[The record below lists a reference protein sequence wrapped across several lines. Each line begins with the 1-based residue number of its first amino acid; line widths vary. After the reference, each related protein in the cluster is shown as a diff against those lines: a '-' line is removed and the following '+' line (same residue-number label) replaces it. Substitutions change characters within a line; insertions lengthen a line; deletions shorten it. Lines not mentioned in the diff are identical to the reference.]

1 MEKSEEAEAL
11 GEKVLGVRYCAVT
24 DKLTMKL
31 KPAVLSPGAR
41 VRTAKLATKD
51 LLVKI
56 QDGQMKMT
64 KRMALSFVNGQYDP
78 LGLLAPVSLKLKLR
92 LKQLYRLER
101 KYEWDEPLEEAQQ
114 KLWRESLA
122 EAAARKEVEYL
133 RAVRPPHAKGE
144 PWLVGFGDGSIEA
157 YGAAIYA
164 RWKVE
169 EPGAEERVEV
179 RLVLGKSRVTPLTGT
194 TAPRSEAQAGVI
206 LSRLMLLV
214 SKSVKFKVERI
225 ILASDSEAFIAATE
239 KSGGVLGPYLASR
252 VSEFH
257 LNMEEMREKAFVEP
271 LQHVPG
277 VKNIADLVTRGHA
290 SVKEVGPGSEWQD
303 GPGFMKLPR
312 GRWPL
317 SREFCREVPP
327 EELRK
332 KVVTVAAAAARQEL
346 GSDRLSRMVEDV
358 MRHATTL
365 EKAEAVLARVCRTL
379 FPARTEEEQGRR
391 EMIRLDP
398 DVRGLE
404 AARHLMLL
412 CSMGPSVQALEEG
425 KLLSLGAEY
434 KKGLVQMK
442 GRLPA
447 HRLALLLGA
456 KALPVLQPK
465 TRMAYLIMRQCHEK
479 NHRKGFRSAVA
490 ASRQFAWIPRAGN
503 LAKTVVGQCMTC
515 RTDRKIRTS
524 QKMADVPDRMLV
536 PTPCFTHVSCDL
548 FGPYLCRGMGNSRV
562 RMKVWGVVFVCEA
575 TRAISVLAVSGYS
588 TEDFLNTYQRFTAN
602 RGDPSTVL
610 SDHGSQL
617 LAAAQKVDPT
627 ITKDINWQK
636 IAATSARS
644 GTTWTFSPVG
654 CPWRNPLA
662 ERMVGLVKETLLHQ
676 LRGNESLDYSQLD
689 TLFAVVARMVNDRP
703 LGVQLLDELDFRPVT
718 CNDLILGRGSGNL
731 LDKVQEERLMDK
743 LYGQEHIIRAWWD
756 EWYQRVFPALVP
768 YQKWKVS
775 KRNVREGDIVL
786 VLYPGKITKGDFRLA
801 RVTGVKEDDSGHVRT
816 ATVALRP
823 RNKREKM
830 LPYTVKQPTL
840 MTLAVQ
846 RLVVILPAEEQ
857 EEQQKRQDEE
867 EARMKEA
874 GLLPIKDTVVA
885 TPEAEEEKVDKATL
899 PGKQTSGGGAGPG
912 SKRGRDSFRVSRR
925 LQGLLPELSVVGA
938 LVVGYSS
945 EDE

>member
-1 MEKSEEAEAL
+1 MEDGPNTLNGLLQVLVGWRSLEVGLLYDLLKAYHRMKTRIKEKNLRRLVWRPKPGEAWKHFGYDCANFGDKLAPLALELGKKKTAEEGEEIDSMAAEQLLTMTYVDDNCGGGSKEDVKRMVGVKEEEPGTISKILKKCNFQAKAFVTSGMEKSEEAEAL

-31 KPAVLSPGAR
+31 KPVVLSPGAR

-101 KYEWDEPLEEAQQ
+101 KYEWDKPLEEAQQ

-122 EAAARKEVEYL
+122 EAAAMKEVEYL

-144 PWLVGFGDGSIEA
+144 AWLVGFGDGSIEA

-365 EKAEAVLARVCRTL
+365 EKAEAVLASVHSILLRDGGHIAV
-379 FPARTEEEQGRR
+379 TE
-391 EMIRLDP
+391 
-398 DVRGLE
+398 
-404 AARHLMLL
+404 
-412 CSMGPSVQALEEG
+412 
-425 KLLSLGAEY
+425 
-434 KKGLVQMK
+434 
-442 GRLPA
+442 
-447 HRLALLLGA
+447 
-456 KALPVLQPK
+456 
-465 TRMAYLIMRQCHEK
+465 
-479 NHRKGFRSAVA
+479 
-490 ASRQFAWIPRAGN
+490 
-503 LAKTVVGQCMTC
+503 TC
-515 RTDRKIRTS
+515 
-524 QKMADVPDRMLV
+524 
-536 PTPCFTHVSCDL
+536 
-548 FGPYLCRGMGNSRV
+548 
-562 RMKVWGVVFVCEA
+562 
-575 TRAISVLAVSGYS
+575 
-588 TEDFLNTYQRFTAN
+588 
-602 RGDPSTVL
+602 
-610 SDHGSQL
+610 
-617 LAAAQKVDPT
+617 
-627 ITKDINWQK
+627 
-636 IAATSARS
+636 
-644 GTTWTFSPVG
+644 
-654 CPWRNPLA
+654 
-662 ERMVGLVKETLLHQ
+662 
-676 LRGNESLDYSQLD
+676 
-689 TLFAVVARMVNDRP
+689 
-703 LGVQLLDELDFRPVT
+703 
-718 CNDLILGRGSGNL
+718 
-731 LDKVQEERLMDK
+731 
-743 LYGQEHIIRAWWD
+743 
-756 EWYQRVFPALVP
+756 
-768 YQKWKVS
+768 
-775 KRNVREGDIVL
+775 
-786 VLYPGKITKGDFRLA
+786 
-801 RVTGVKEDDSGHVRT
+801 
-816 ATVALRP
+816 
-823 RNKREKM
+823 
-830 LPYTVKQPTL
+830 
-840 MTLAVQ
+840 
-846 RLVVILPAEEQ
+846 
-857 EEQQKRQDEE
+857 
-867 EARMKEA
+867 
-874 GLLPIKDTVVA
+874 
-885 TPEAEEEKVDKATL
+885 
-899 PGKQTSGGGAGPG
+899 
-912 SKRGRDSFRVSRR
+912 
-925 LQGLLPELSVVGA
+925 
-938 LVVGYSS
+938 
-945 EDE
+945 